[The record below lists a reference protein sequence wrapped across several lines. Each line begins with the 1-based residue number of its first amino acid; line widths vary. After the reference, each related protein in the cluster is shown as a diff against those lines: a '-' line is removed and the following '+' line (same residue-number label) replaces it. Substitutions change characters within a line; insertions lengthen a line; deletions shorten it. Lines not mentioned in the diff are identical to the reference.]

1 MSHKIRTVHQ
11 REDGRILVCC
21 SKLQVSE
28 QDQPLS
34 MHAQP
39 AGMTLITKALLV
51 GNQLQNRAKFLD

>member
-11 REDGRILVCC
+11 REDGRIPVCC
-21 SKLQVSE
+21 SELQVSE

-39 AGMTLITKALLV
+39 AGTALITKALLV
-51 GNQLQNRAKFLD
+51 GDQLHNKAKFLD